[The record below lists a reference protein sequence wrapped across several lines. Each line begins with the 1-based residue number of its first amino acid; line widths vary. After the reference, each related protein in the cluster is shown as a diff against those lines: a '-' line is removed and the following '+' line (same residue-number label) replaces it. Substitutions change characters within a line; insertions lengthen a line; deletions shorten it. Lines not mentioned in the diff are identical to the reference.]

1 MSALQRTASVMAY
14 SINDMQDL
22 KFNPEALKAG
32 DLSQLDSWVTGNDPS
47 IYIKWI
53 PDELNERDA
62 KRLFSE
68 FGPVSRIEVVPKM
81 KEGRKIGRM
90 MFVHFEQFYDHSY
103 ENFARQVA
111 NMHPEPVPV
120 EYVAPNKNG
129 YPKKYE
135 LKCCINMRPIP
146 KVEYSASQL
155 SDMFERLNT
164 RTTATLDA
172 MRQEIEKLKEE
183 NHFLRTEIQTHKA
196 LISMMPMK
204 IEQLHIITSE
214 PAAAAAASVEHLMN
228 K

>member
-1 MSALQRTASVMAY
+1 MSVLQRSATVMANSY
-14 SINDMQDL
+14 DPQDDQ
-22 KFNPEALKAG
+22 FNPEALKAG

-53 PDELNERDA
+53 PDELIERDA
-62 KRLFSE
+62 SRLFSE
-68 FGPVSRIEVVPKM
+68 FGPVSRIEFIPKM

-90 MFVHFEQFYDHSY
+90 MFVHFEQFYDD
-103 ENFARQVA
+103 NFARQVA
-111 NMHPEPVPV
+111 NMHPAPVSI
-120 EYVAPNKNG
+120 EYCAPNKFG

-146 KVEYSASQL
+146 KVEYSVSQL

-164 RTTATLDA
+164 RTTVALDA
-172 MRQEIEKLKEE
+172 MREEIEKLKEE
-183 NHFLRTEIQTHKA
+183 NQFLRTEIRAHKE

-214 PAAAAAASVEHLMN
+214 PAATAAASVEHLMN